1 MWLLVFDLF
10 EITRAQP
17 LWVLLCYG
25 VIRVHYIYVYKYVSL
40 LECGKLFNPLDIGNH
55 KAYQAWRDNKLNQ
68 FDRAELTRPLD
79 IQGKQATDDEIR
91 RIVLALDTYN
101 MCLYRLDTPETA
113 DKAFV
118 KGLGQALGLHR
129 LDGNLCS
136 DEDNISSIQ
145 VMDTGRHTGYIPYTD
160 RQLTWHS
167 DGYYNDASRTIGA
180 MILHC
185 VRPAAS
191 GGENLLLDHEIA
203 YIQLRE
209 QNPEFVRAFMQP
221 DALTIPPNIE
231 NGKEIRAAQ
240 SGPVF
245 SLDSQS
251 GRLHMRYSART
262 RNIQWKDDSLTQEA
276 VECMKALL
284 SQNNPYVITYRM
296 QGGEGIIANNVLHN
310 RTSFV
315 DAEAADAKRLLYRA
329 RYYDRVMC
337 PEEIE

>member
-1 MWLLVFDLF
+1 M
-10 EITRAQP
+10 
-17 LWVLLCYG
+17 
-25 VIRVHYIYVYKYVSL
+25 
-40 LECGKLFNPLDIGNH
+40 FNPLDIGNH
-55 KAYQAWRDNKLNQ
+55 KAYQTWRDNKLQQ
-68 FDRAELTRPLD
+68 FDKAQLIRPFE
-79 IQGKQATDDEIR
+79 IQGKLATSDEVR
-91 RIVLALDTYN
+91 RIAIAIDTFN
-101 MCLYRLDTPETA
+101 MCLYRLDAPDAA

-145 VMDTGRHTGYIPYTD
+145 VMGAGRQTGYIPYTD
-160 RQLTWHS
+160 RKLTWHT
-167 DGYYNDASRTIGA
+167 DGYYNDESRTIGA

-203 YIQLRE
+203 YIQLRD

-245 SLDSQS
+245 SLESRS
-251 GRLHMRYSART
+251 ARLHMRYSART
-262 RNIQWKDDSLTQEA
+262 RNIEWKGDSLTQEA
-276 VECMKALL
+276 VECMKTLL
-284 SQNNPYVITYRM
+284 EPNNPYVITYRM
-296 QGGEGIIANNVLHN
+296 QAGEGIIANNVLHN
-310 RTSFV
+310 RTAFV
-315 DAEAADAKRLLYRA
+315 DAESADAKRLLYRA
-329 RYYDRVMC
+329 RYYDRVMS